1 MASRYQKLLARRL
14 LPSCLPAFLI
24 IYMQQLVRM
33 PNTISSTVLLSAS
46 AWFSHSVELYTIFFF
61 PLPVKLLRSKVL
73 APVRSNRTQHYRHQK
88 RNCNSTMEFCWPVYS
103 GSSSVLS
110 SFPSSAPASLGHRS
124 QLVSSTP
131 SCA

>member
-1 MASRYQKLLARRL
+1 MASRCRKLLVRNSP
-14 LPSCLPAFLI
+14 PSCLPACLI

-46 AWFSHSVELYTIFFF
+46 AWYSHSVELCTTFFL

-73 APVRSNRTQHYRHQK
+73 APVRSNRTQHYWHQK

-110 SFPSSAPASLGHRS
+110 SFPSWVQGSLGHCS
-124 QLVSSTP
+124 QSVSSTA
-131 SCA
+131 S